1 MGGGAGGGGDAGG
14 AGASAY
20 ERERAERVARNR
32 ARLGSLRLP
41 EMAEAL
47 AAGAAKRPR
56 RAPAAQRGV
65 AREARKPAAPAGPP
79 RRSERQRGREAAM
92 AAGIERENRDGS
104 VQLVGGAAAKF
115 AAGLKVEPAPPPPPR
130 PSGPQPF
137 QSLNA
142 EPDSDAR
149 FLRTLCPR
157 GQDGDLTL
165 AARRRQRASDGS
177 AGVVPTD
184 RLASGDLGLV
194 EEDVAKVTRQG
205 VTHLEFHPS
214 AGTPVVAAGDKSG
227 HVGLW
232 NFDAAGAEDEDGQAS
247 LGEDGVLLTRPHLE
261 YISGLRWARAGARL
275 VSSSYEGTIRSLDV
289 QKGVS
294 EELLNWEGFRCS
306 AFDFAETSGGTCG
319 EALYAAGTN
328 GCLVLVDPREKRS
341 RGEEHVVHDKKINTV
356 SVDPGGSGL
365 LATSSQGEVC
375 VWDVRRLSG
384 KAVRTLA
391 HTRSC
396 QAAYFAPDGSQR
408 VLTTCYDDCLRV
420 FGSKGTQPE
429 VRIRHNNQTGRWLL
443 PFRAAWTPDAAGI
456 IVGSLRREVEI
467 FCSASG
473 DALNRYSSELQ
484 TAVSSRHSVHVCTG
498 SIAAATASGRVH
510 IYRAAEK

>member
-1 MGGGAGGGGDAGG
+1 MGGGGGG
-14 AGASAY
+14 GASAY
-20 ERERAERVARNR
+20 EQERAARVARNR
-32 ARLGSLRLP
+32 ARLGNLKLP

-47 AAGAAKRPR
+47 AGAGAKRLK

-65 AREARKPAAPAGPP
+65 QPGARKPAAPAGPP
-79 RRSERQRGREAAM
+79 RRSERQRGREAAL

-104 VQLVGGAAAKF
+104 VQLAGGAAAKF
-115 AAGLKVEPAPPPPPR
+115 AAGLKVEAAPPPPPR

-137 QSLNA
+137 KSLNA

-149 FLRTLCPR
+149 FLQTLCPGGR
-157 GQDGDLTL
+157 ARSRSTPQLHSPAGSSLTD
-165 AARRRQRASDGS
+165 Q
-177 AGVVPTD
+177 
-184 RLASGDLGLV
+184 LASGGLGLAV
-194 EEDVAKVTRQG
+194 DDVAKVTRQG
-205 VTHLEFHPS
+205 VTHLEFHPR
-214 AGTPVVAAGDKSG
+214 ADTPVVAAGDKDG

-247 LGEDGVLLTRPHLE
+247 LGQDGVLLTRPHLE

-275 VSSSYEGTIRSLDV
+275 VSSSYEGCVRSLDAE
-289 QKGVS
+289 KGVS
-294 EELLNWEGFRCS
+294 EELLDWDGFRCS
-306 AFDFAETSGGTCG
+306 AFDFAETAGGTGG

-328 GCLVLVDPREKRS
+328 GCLVLVDPRLKGG
-341 RGEEHVVHDKKINTV
+341 RGEEHVVHAKKINTV
-356 SVDPGGSGL
+356 SIEPGGSGL
-365 LATSSQGEVC
+365 LATSSQGEVS
-375 VWDVRRLSG
+375 VWDVRQLSEG
-384 KAVRTLA
+384 KAVRTLPHA
-391 HTRSC
+391 RSC

-408 VLTTCYDDCLRV
+408 LLTTCYDDCLRV
-420 FGSKGTQPE
+420 FGPKGSQAE
-429 VRIRHNNQTGRWLL
+429 VRIKHNNQTGRWLL

-473 DALNRYSSELQ
+473 DARSRYSSELQ
-484 TAVSSRHSVHVCTG
+484 TAVSSRHSVHPCTG